1 MLRLGKSWGC
11 AVLAAAGLMMPTAQ
25 ASAQATSP
33 QHAPPPMTSPYA
45 SPRPQAPGSSPASA
59 PSPQAPSAPRIS
71 PTASSPSLSPH
82 MRNKKA
88 PVAEAVPTPAPP
100 PATLEQSPPTAP
112 RVTFQNGELTIDAAN
127 STLSQVLRAV
137 QSRTGASIDIPAGAG
152 SERVVAQLGPGQPRD
167 VLHTLLNGSKFDYV
181 ILGVTGGDPGA
192 VQKVILTPRQAAAT
206 TTAQGN
212 APRQPVQDDESQA
225 DESTPVADTAENE
238 YQNPDQPPPQPSPFR
253 HPMMPPGGQIEPG
266 AAFGNGDQQ
275 NGPKTP
281 EQLMQQMQQQ
291 QQQQQQYQQQ
301 LNPANQ
307 NPQPQ

>member
-1 MLRLGKSWGC
+1 
-11 AVLAAAGLMMPTAQ
+11 
-25 ASAQATSP
+25 
-33 QHAPPPMTSPYA
+33 MTSPYA
-45 SPRPQAPGSSPASA
+45 SPRPQAAGSPHASPPASA
-59 PSPQAPSAPRIS
+59 PSPQAPVAPRIS
-71 PTASSPSLSPH
+71 PTASSPSPSPH

-88 PVAEAVPTPAPP
+88 PVAEAVPTPASP

-152 SERVVAQLGPGQPRD
+152 NERVVAQLGPGQPRD
-167 VLHTLLNGSKFDYV
+167 VLNTLLNGSKFDYV
-181 ILGVTGGDPGA
+181 ILGVNGNPGA
-192 VQKVILTPRQAAAT
+192 VQKVILTPRQGGAT
-206 TTAQGN
+206 ITAQGN
-212 APRQPVQDDESQA
+212 TPRQPVQDDESQG
-225 DESTPVADTAENE
+225 DEGVPVADAAENE
-238 YQNPDQPPPQPSPFR
+238 NPNPDQPPPPPGGFR

-307 NPQPQ
+307 NAQPQ